1 MTTPQEPKKPNVI
14 LGLVSFGVAIYL
26 LYLAAKILM

>member
-1 MTTPQEPKKPNVI
+1 MTTPEQPKQPNIV
-14 LGLVSFGVAIYL
+14 LGIISFGVAIYL